1 VTPRTRRAVNVL
13 MSWLAAASAAL
24 VVLPLLL
31 ILALLLWQ
39 GASAVNLDFFTHLP
53 KPVGEVGGGMANAIV
68 GTLMLLTLAAIVGL
82 PVGILGGLYLAESR
96 DRRLPWL
103 ARFLADVLNGVP
115 SIVVGI
121 FAYTVIVLPMR
132 RFSALA
138 GAFALAVIMLPI
150 VVRTSEE
157 LVRLVPASLR
167 EAALALGIPQWKV
180 LLRIV
185 LRTARAGIITGVM
198 VAIARVAG
206 ETAPLLFTAFGNRFW
221 HQGLDQPIAALPLQ
235 IFAYAIAPYDDWHR
249 QAWAGALV
257 LIGLVLVVSFA
268 ARLATSGRFTGVR

>member
-1 VTPRTRRAVNVL
+1 MTPGARRAVNVV
-13 MSWLAAASAAL
+13 MSWLAASAAGL

-31 ILALLLWQ
+31 IFAFLLWQ
-39 GASAVNLDFFTHLP
+39 GASAVNLDFFVRLP
-53 KPVGEVGGGMANAIV
+53 KPVGETGGGMANAIV
-68 GTLMLLTLAAIVGL
+68 GTLILVALAAGLGL
-82 PVGILGGLYLAESR
+82 PLGILGGLYLAESR

-121 FAYTVIVLPMR
+121 FAYTLIVLPMR

-138 GAFALAVIMLPI
+138 GGFALAVIMLPI

-157 LVRLVPASLR
+157 MVRLVPASLR
-167 EAALALGIPQWKV
+167 EAALALGIPEWKM

-185 LRTARAGIITGVM
+185 LPTARAGIITGAM

-206 ETAPLLFTAFGNRFW
+206 ETAPLLFTVAIANGSTGDLG
-221 HQGLDQPIAALPLQ
+221 HQMNTLPAQIFSDVNQAQDRLVARAWGAALT
-235 IFAYAIAPYDDWHR
+235 
-249 QAWAGALV
+249 LV
-257 LIGLVLVVSFA
+257 LMILLINLI
-268 ARLATSGRFTGVR
+268 ARAVQRRSRVI